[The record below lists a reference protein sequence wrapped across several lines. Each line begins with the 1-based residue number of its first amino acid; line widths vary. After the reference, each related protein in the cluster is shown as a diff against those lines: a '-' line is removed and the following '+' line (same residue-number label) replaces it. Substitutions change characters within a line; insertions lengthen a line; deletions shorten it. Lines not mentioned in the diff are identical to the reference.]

1 MTLQKRD
8 EKKPYKNS
16 HLFYSSLQGIY
27 PVLIK
32 ASGCRDQSICFLQCF
47 YRQKSQR
54 CLSRVKLVEQSYFCS
69 MKDYSALYLFPWRD
83 MHAILNEKISY
94 NVIVYIH
101 LNTYT
106 IEFIC
111 THIYDTT
118 TSKKMMYSHIY
129 VYIYKYQ
136 HEPQRSFLRGV

>member
-1 MTLQKRD
+1 
-8 EKKPYKNS
+8 
-16 HLFYSSLQGIY
+16 
-27 PVLIK
+27 
-32 ASGCRDQSICFLQCF
+32 
-47 YRQKSQR
+47 
-54 CLSRVKLVEQSYFCS
+54 
-69 MKDYSALYLFPWRD
+69 

-118 TSKKMMYSHIY
+118 TFKKMMYSHIY
-129 VYIYKYQ
+129 VYIYKY
-136 HEPQRSFLRGV
+136 